1 MGSQIAQITQ
11 IFMLLAAAAWGVC
24 IAVSEGM
31 LKGIKKKQSRR
42 VVALLERGL
51 LYMKKRVTCKEC
63 LLCAAG
69 GVRLRTLCRRTRQGT
84 GGIPFL

>member
-1 MGSQIAQITQ
+1 MDTQIAQATQ

-24 IAVSEGM
+24 IAVRGV
-31 LKGIKKKQSRR
+31 LRGIKKKQSRR

-84 GGIPFL
+84 GGTPLL